1 MSNLTYFASDMPYI
15 TAAFNAH
22 FRKAGAW
29 PQDSHS
35 AGISDLIG
43 QAYPLTQAISD
54 LGGVREDLRKTCH
67 MLASMN
73 DFAEAERIGDG
84 IRETVMIL
92 LLELRALESLVRM
105 AAKAD
110 IGQDAYVRPVTLARE
125 AARDLQE
132 LLQQM
137 AGDTDVQES
146 NINLE
151 HLRRLAEHGTKT
163 ASRPH

>member
-1 MSNLTYFASDMPYI
+1 MSSLTYFAGDMPYI

-22 FRKAGAW
+22 FRKAGTW
-29 PQDSHS
+29 PQGSRS
-35 AGISDLIG
+35 VGISDMIG
-43 QAYPLTQAISD
+43 QVYPLSQAIDD
-54 LGGVREDLRKTCH
+54 LEGVREDLRRTYY
-67 MLASMN
+67 MLVSMD
-73 DFAEAERIGDG
+73 DFAEAERVGDD
-84 IRETVMIL
+84 IRESVMIL
-92 LLELRALESLVRM
+92 LLELRALESLVKM
-105 AAKAD
+105 AAKSDA
-110 IGQDAYVRPVTLARE
+110 GQDAYIRPVALARE